1 MGDSVIDNRQPRSLT
16 DGEDSTEEQMQF
28 HPPELWGLD
37 YQFNVYNK
45 MYIRDILLMNQ
56 YSMFPGMVTVPNF
69 CTLFLFMFSYKM
81 LVMRAGIH
89 KLLVRIAN
97 REDPDQTAS

>member
-1 MGDSVIDNRQPRSLT
+1 MKILNTVIPLFTVYLLAAEMGDSVIDNRSPRSLS

-45 MYIRDILLMNQ
+45 MYIRDILQMNQ
-56 YSMFPGMVTVPNF
+56 YSMFPGTVNVLNF
-69 CTLFLFMFSYKM
+69 
-81 LVMRAGIH
+81 
-89 KLLVRIAN
+89 
-97 REDPDQTAS
+97 